1 MLCFITAG
9 VSRIIPPQPPAAF
22 VFVSCVII
30 VCALL
35 SLVLLFGPKL
45 YFVVKHGGV
54 AGAIADDRRLAALE
68 ARQRDDERRCVAI
81 ANENAAL
88 SQEVTDVSGAFLYCT
103 LLHCTVLT
111 HFTHTHTNT
120 LLLIHLHSLFCPFC
134 HNSLTHTHPVFS
146 APMIGLCPNFSRSLF
161 PRITARSRLIA
172 HMYTVLYSSSVRPGL
187 REETHRERR

>member
-88 SQEVTDVSGAFLYCT
+88 SQEVTDVSGAFTLLYSTVYCT
-103 LLHCTVLT
+103 C
-111 HFTHTHTNT
+111 FTYAHANT
-120 LLLIHLHSLFCPFC
+120 LLLIHSTHAHFSVHSVT
-134 HNSLTHTHPVFS
+134 THSHSPCLQCTDDWLVH
-146 APMIGLCPNFSRSLF
+146 
-161 PRITARSRLIA
+161 
-172 HMYTVLYSSSVRPGL
+172 
-187 REETHRERR
+187 